1 MEILKTIWLQIIA
14 TSLME
19 WMIVVCGFTYLIL
32 ITKKNSW
39 GWPFAIIS
47 STLSMFVFFNANYY
61 LETFLSFFYLVMGIW
76 GWITWSK
83 TKTIAKNGNVKI
95 VKWKISHHLLNIG
108 LSTILTLIFGYY
120 FDHYTDQYRPYL
132 DAFTTIFSLAATFMV
147 TQKVLENWIYWI
159 IIDLVSIE
167 LYAYRELYLLATQMG
182 IYSLLAVY
190 GYLQWKKDMITHK
203 LTT

>member
-1 MEILKTIWLQIIA
+1 MEILTNIWLQILA
-14 TSLME
+14 TSLLE
-19 WMIVVCGFTYLIL
+19 WVIVVCGFAYLIL

-39 GWPFAIIS
+39 GWPFAIVG
-47 STLSMFVFFNANYY
+47 STLSMYLFFKANYY
-61 LETFLSFFYLVMGIW
+61 LETFLSFFYLVMGVW
-76 GWITWSK
+76 GWVTWSS
-83 TKTIAKNGNVKI
+83 TKKSSTTGNVKI
-95 VKWKISHHLLNIG
+95 IKWKISHHLLNIG
-108 LSTILTLIFGYY
+108 LSTVLTLAFGYY
-120 FDHYTDQYRPYL
+120 FDTYTDQARPYL

-182 IYSLLAVY
+182 IYSILAVY
-190 GYLQWKKDMITHK
+190 GYLQWRKDMITHK